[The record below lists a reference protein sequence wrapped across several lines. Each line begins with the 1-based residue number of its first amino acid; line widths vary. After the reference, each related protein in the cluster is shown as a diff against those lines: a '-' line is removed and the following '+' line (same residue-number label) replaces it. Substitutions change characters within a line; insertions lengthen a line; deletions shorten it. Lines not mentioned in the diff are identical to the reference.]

1 MSARSPEGALPSA
14 ESTLLESARPVSRTE
29 DSREHRREARGTTER
44 TSASP
49 LPGQVAVPLP
59 ELPDWGQLRAH
70 WCCNGSPHTRRVP
83 TVASWPQA
91 SAFLCSTP
99 PAGTS
104 EGTFHAENVPEFS
117 LASMRTLAIQPP
129 SIKTAKLSCRQGSG
143 WSPPDASAQ
152 VCDGCCAGESRLV
165 RRQQPAMILGR
176 SPGG

>member
-1 MSARSPEGALPSA
+1 MLAPRRARCPGPQA
-14 ESTLLESARPVSRTE
+14 ESTLLESAHPVSRTK

-49 LPGQVAVPLP
+49 SPGQVAVPLP
-59 ELPDWGQLRAH
+59 ELPGWGQLGAH
-70 WCCNGSPHTRRVP
+70 WCRRVP

-143 WSPPDASAQ
+143 RSPPDASAQ
-152 VCDGCCAGESRLV
+152 VCDGCCAGESRLG